1 MANKFAEYKKT
12 LVMWQKENEHSD
24 DETHELDIKKR
35 VNANRVDGKVK
46 VDQELLSEAFR
57 WRLSQNDCQN
67 RGYILDG
74 YPISY
79 DTSKQVFYIP
89 GKGPEVKPPT
99 KDDEGNDVPA
109 EEEAIDEEALAEM
122 LKPKFQTKIYPDS
135 VILIRGDDDY
145 IKKHA

>member
-57 WRLSQNDCQN
+57 WRLS
-67 RGYILDG
+67 
-74 YPISY
+74 
-79 DTSKQVFYIP
+79 
-89 GKGPEVKPPT
+89 
-99 KDDEGNDVPA
+99 
-109 EEEAIDEEALAEM
+109 
-122 LKPKFQTKIYPDS
+122 
-135 VILIRGDDDY
+135 
-145 IKKHA
+145 